1 VTDRIEVRIQK
12 HAAIMAAVATFEA
25 YIKGEVLANSLV
37 LVDAAVGEVV
47 ELNDE
52 VSLWVA
58 VEVA

>member
-12 HAAIMAAVATFEA
+12 HEAIVAAVATFEA

-52 VSLWVA
+52 VSLMVL